1 MCITTEKKK
10 DSVFQNGTGN
20 QKLEIKEPKTRNLET
35 FIATKKKKVSGS
47 QNGSGKQKLK
57 I

>member
-1 MCITTEKKK
+1 M
-10 DSVFQNGTGN
+10 SQNRTGN